1 MATKRPTAGFG
12 ISPAREHLPERFEA
26 DLDEAGLDPATEP
39 SPQNPD
45 PDGLRLLSIAQVA
58 DLFSV
63 TKRTVWNWIKA
74 GTLHPVRTS
83 RRSVFI
89 RADEIDQL
97 CGIQPDGE

>member
-1 MATKRPTAGFG
+1 MSTNRRTAGFG
-12 ISPAREHLPERFEA
+12 IPPAPERPPARFEA

-39 SPQNPD
+39 SQPNPD
-45 PDGLRLLSIAQVA
+45 PDGPRLLSIAQVA

-74 GTLHPVRTS
+74 GTLHPVRMS

-89 RADEIDQL
+89 RADEIDHL
-97 CGIQPDGE
+97 FGS

>member
-1 MATKRPTAGFG
+1 MATNRRTVRFG
-12 ISPAREHLPERFEA
+12 IPPAAERPDLRFEA

-39 SPQNPD
+39 SQPVPD
-45 PDGLRLLSIAQVA
+45 PDDPRLLSIAQVA

-63 TKRTVWNWIKA
+63 TKRTVWNWIK
-74 GTLHPVRTS
+74 GGRLHPLRMS

-97 CGIQPDGE
+97 CGVRPNGE